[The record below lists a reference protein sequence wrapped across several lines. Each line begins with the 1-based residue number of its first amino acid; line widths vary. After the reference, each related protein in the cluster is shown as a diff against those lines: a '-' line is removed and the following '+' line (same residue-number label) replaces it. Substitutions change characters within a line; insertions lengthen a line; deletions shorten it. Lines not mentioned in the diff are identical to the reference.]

1 VTFKWI
7 LSKHRAVV
15 PGYRVLLIEDN
26 PLKLQYLEGD
36 LRHMGHQVQSSPRGE
51 DAFRMTSLLDPEVV
65 ITDIVMPDIDMLEV
79 MPELHRI
86 RPGIKVIAL
95 SGNPYLLT
103 LAATHG
109 ADRVLSKP
117 FDGRALDVLIRS
129 AMQ

>member
-7 LSKHRAVV
+7 LSKPRAPV

-26 PLKLQYLEGD
+26 PLKLEYLEDD
-36 LRHMGHQVQSSPRGE
+36 LRHMGHQVLSSPRGE
-51 DAFRMTSLLDPEVV
+51 DALRLTPLLDPDVV

-86 RPGIKVIAL
+86 RPRIKVIAV

-103 LAATHG
+103 LAATRG

-117 FDGRALDVLIRS
+117 FDGRELDVLIRG